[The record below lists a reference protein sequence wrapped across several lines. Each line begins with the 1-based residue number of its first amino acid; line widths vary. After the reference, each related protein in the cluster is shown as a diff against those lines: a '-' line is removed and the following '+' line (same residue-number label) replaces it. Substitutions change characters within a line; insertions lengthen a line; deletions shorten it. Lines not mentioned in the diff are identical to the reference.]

1 MKKTCVHH
9 DKIPDMHKFKSFV
22 NSDFV
27 WPNGYNF
34 KIYFATSDQSHK
46 TTFMDL
52 IRTHYIP
59 YANITIQEVSDF
71 NQAEIRVLFTNDGA
85 SWSRIGTTSILFRP
99 VTKPTIDD
107 YSMQIGEI
115 QQDTILHEWGHAIG
129 WFHEHT
135 HPDKPWTYNE
145 EEVLKDLLD
154 LGWSREEIY
163 DNVLTDRQNPD
174 NTPYDIDSIMHYYL
188 PLTWTDPPQVFKV
201 NSVLSAQDKYTL
213 RLMYPYPMTVDE
225 VEHVCDGFC
234 RPSETQVER
243 ELWDTDVR
251 IAFSPTCTREHIDKV
266 KAVIRTVYLPYFP
279 YKIIYVPWM
288 EASHVRI
295 DFGPGRENFSVVG
308 KQPLI
313 TTTEHNVHFWSQC
326 HVAVI
331 IHHVGHVIGLR
342 DNYLQYSCGN
352 VSEKLQTFLLT
363 RPKYPD
369 SIMSNQK
376 TFSIQNFYLSNED
389 KQELLLLY
397 GYAVYEENEIHEEE
411 KEEKKNAHEDDNTD
425 KNMFWVIPVV
435 LGSVVF
441 LIILGL
447 GFRARQKYL
456 ITSHY
461 KKNND

>member
-1 MKKTCVHH
+1 MKTCVHH

-27 WPNGYNF
+27 WPNGYRF
-34 KIYFATSDQSHK
+34 RIYFETSNQADK

-59 YANITIQEVSDF
+59 YANFTIQEVSDF
-71 NQAEIRVLFTNDGA
+71 NQAEIRVFFTNDGA
-85 SWSRIGTTSILFRP
+85 SWSRIGTTSVLYQP
-99 VTKPTIDD
+99 VTSTPTIDD

-145 EEVLKDLLD
+145 EEVLKDLLE
-154 LGWSREEIY
+154 LGWSRQEIY

-174 NTPYDIDSIMHYYL
+174 NTPYDVDSIMHYYL
-188 PLTWTDPPQVFKV
+188 PMSWTVPPQVFKV

-225 VEHVCDGFC
+225 IDHVCDGFC
-234 RPSETQVER
+234 RPSETQIDR

-251 IAFSPTCTREHIDKV
+251 IAFSPTCTQDQIDKV

-308 KQPLI
+308 KQPLL
-313 TTTEHNVHFWSQC
+313 TTTEHNIHFWSQC

-352 VSEKLQTFLLT
+352 VSEQLQTFLLT
-363 RPKYPD
+363 RPNYPD

-376 TFSIQNFYLSNED
+376 TFSIQNFYLSDED

-397 GYAVYEENEIHEEE
+397 GFAAHREIETHEERSVE
-411 KEEKKNAHEDDNTD
+411 NDDSSTETS
-425 KNMFWVIPVV
+425 MVWVIPVV
-435 LGSVVF
+435 VTGSLVF
-441 LIILGL
+441 LILLGL
-447 GFRARQKYL
+447 GIRSWRISSA
-456 ITSHY
+456 TSRN
-461 KKNND
+461 KQNND